1 LPDLFDAATAKS
13 LGLLNWVVPAGELA
27 AETARIAKRLA
38 SGPTHAY
45 GEAKRLLNDSPARS
59 METQMEEELFAFAR
73 CARTQDFAD
82 GVAAF
87 VEKRRPQFK
96 GR

>member
-1 LPDLFDAATAKS
+1 L

-27 AETARIAKRLA
+27 AETARIARRLA